1 MHTTCT
7 RHAYNVFLSDFDC
20 GPAPWLRNIHI
31 FMSARGWFIVS
42 DHWAQW
48 QPRSS
53 LRWEMTC
60 RPWMVEQILALATA
74 LPASPLLAATAVRGC
89 VVGPMQL
96 EVRWECGVNMKSH
109 GIPCLSRMYVLSI
122 YCTCFFYIRVL
133 SVLLVGH
140 QSRFGNLVLMMVFG
154 CFLVVLYAWQRGPAI
169 PKGKLALMPG
179 KQEPV
184 WRKCRKSEC
193 GKFTVFFWQSLRTHL
208 VWKRWPILAM
218 MDGFNLKNLKAHG
231 PTWFYIIAI
240 FSLQNQECRI
250 IIIRTIFLTLPR
262 FDASS
267 ISFKG
272 HGARDP
278 RDPKN
283 PRDPS
288 WGILRANRRLPLLL
302 RSQRF
307 GHHDCIG
314 ALRQWVGHGRTVGA
328 TAKS

>member
-1 MHTTCT
+1 MYNMYSISSWVVLGYILEIEVGGCCCHGNLVMPYACREHAVENTMKCI
-7 RHAYNVFLSDFDC
+7 RHAHVFLSDFDC

-133 SVLLVGH
+133 SVLLVCH
-140 QSRFGNLVLMMVFG
+140 QSRFGN
-154 CFLVVLYAWQRGPAI
+154 
-169 PKGKLALMPG
+169 
-179 KQEPV
+179 
-184 WRKCRKSEC
+184 
-193 GKFTVFFWQSLRTHL
+193 
-208 VWKRWPILAM
+208 
-218 MDGFNLKNLKAHG
+218 
-231 PTWFYIIAI
+231 
-240 FSLQNQECRI
+240 
-250 IIIRTIFLTLPR
+250 
-262 FDASS
+262 
-267 ISFKG
+267 
-272 HGARDP
+272 
-278 RDPKN
+278 
-283 PRDPS
+283 
-288 WGILRANRRLPLLL
+288 
-302 RSQRF
+302 
-307 GHHDCIG
+307 
-314 ALRQWVGHGRTVGA
+314 
-328 TAKS
+328 